1 MSQEKRDPILET
13 DAEAILLARTL
24 LRTARFG
31 ALATTDPADG
41 APLAT
46 RVAVATDMD
55 GAPLILV
62 SALSAHT
69 KALEAD
75 RRCALLF
82 GEPGKG
88 DPLAHP
94 RLTVKARAAR
104 LARGE
109 IAHAHAER
117 RYLNRNSKA
126 KLYAGFADFALYRL
140 EPESALLNGG
150 FARAYR
156 LTREELLL
164 PGDLQDVLE
173 FEQRALDHMNADHAD
188 AVENFAVHFAGAET
202 GGWVLTGIDP
212 EGIDLAKGD
221 AVRRVFFD
229 VPLRDAGEMRPAL
242 VAMAKKARGA

>member
-1 MSQEKRDPILET
+1 MSEEKRDPILET
-13 DAEAILLARTL
+13 DAEAIRLARTL

-31 ALATTDPADG
+31 ALATLDPADG

-69 KALEAD
+69 KALEKD
-75 RRCALLF
+75 PRCALLL

-94 RLTVKARAAR
+94 RLTLKARAAK
-104 LARGE
+104 LARDE
-109 IAHAHAER
+109 IAHTHAER
-117 RYLNRNSKA
+117 RYLNRNPKA

-156 LTREELLL
+156 LTREDLLL
-164 PGDLQDVLE
+164 AGDMQAFLD
-173 FEQRALDHMNADHAD
+173 FEQRALDHMNEDHAG
-188 AVENFAVHFAGAET
+188 AVENYAVRFAGAEA
-202 GGWVLTGIDP
+202 GSWILTGIDP

-221 AVRRVFFD
+221 AVRHIFFD
-229 VPLRDAGEMRPAL
+229 APLSNAGEVRPAL